1 MKKAYLLILLC
12 CASSTNIFT
21 AEKKEE
27 NIKTKQDQYIKENI
41 EGWKNIVAYEQ
52 KKREEKLTEHSLEE
66 KIDYWTHMNEIN
78 ELNQNHALEI
88 AMYQEKITA
97 LMADRQQ
104 CDPGQLASIQVIRF
118 QNKDDE
124 PITLKIFK

>member
-1 MKKAYLLILLC
+1 
-12 CASSTNIFT
+12 
-21 AEKKEE
+21 
-27 NIKTKQDQYIKENI
+27 
-41 EGWKNIVAYEQ
+41 
-52 KKREEKLTEHSLEE
+52 
-66 KIDYWTHMNEIN
+66 MNKIN

-124 PITLKIFK
+124 PITLKTFK